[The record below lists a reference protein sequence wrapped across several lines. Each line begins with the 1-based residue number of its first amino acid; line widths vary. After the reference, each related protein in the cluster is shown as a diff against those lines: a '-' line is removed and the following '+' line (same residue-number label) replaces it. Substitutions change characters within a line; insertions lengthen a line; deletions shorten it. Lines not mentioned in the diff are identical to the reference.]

1 MFKNAGQMCWAGSR
15 LFGHESIRAEFLRTL
30 VRATA
35 DFRLGP
41 GSEEATQ
48 MGPLVSRDQERSV
61 IEYIEGGGRG
71 GARGLIGGHQG
82 NLGKVGGGDFVG
94 PPVFDE
100 GPGGGLIAPGG
111 VFRPGACAVGF
122 GSEGDG

>member
-35 DFRLGP
+35 DLRLGP

-71 GARGLIGGHQG
+71 GGRGLIRGHKG
-82 NLGKVGGGDFVG
+82 DSGECRGGDFFE
-94 PPVFDE
+94 PHIFDE
-100 GPGGGLIAPGG
+100 GARGATIARGGE
-111 VFRPGACAVGF
+111 F
-122 GSEGDG
+122 GPA

>member
-71 GARGLIGGHQG
+71 GARGLIGGHKADSEKLRG
-82 NLGKVGGGDFVG
+82 RDFLQATNV
-94 PPVFDE
+94 DE
-100 GPGGGLIAPGG
+100 VARGASIAREGR
-111 VFRPGACAVGF
+111 FRPGLMSVRF
-122 GSEGDG
+122 